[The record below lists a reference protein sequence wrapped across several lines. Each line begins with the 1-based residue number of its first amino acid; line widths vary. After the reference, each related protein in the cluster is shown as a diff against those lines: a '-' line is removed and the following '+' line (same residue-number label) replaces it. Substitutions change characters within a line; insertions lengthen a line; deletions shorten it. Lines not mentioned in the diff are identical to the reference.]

1 MSICEPKIP
10 SHLKKRKKGKKKKGE
25 MIRKGE
31 TKDQIADEIFLLCF
45 ELIVK
50 LLMELQIETC
60 CRKTY
65 QSYMLFKQQWYT
77 RLTC

>member
-1 MSICEPKIP
+1 
-10 SHLKKRKKGKKKKGE
+10 

-65 QSYMLFKQQWYT
+65 QSYMLFKHYLLQH
-77 RLTC
+77 LTVY

>member
-1 MSICEPKIP
+1 
-10 SHLKKRKKGKKKKGE
+10 